1 VGKKGKTGLGEQR
14 IRSVL
19 YHLSLV
25 VFFAGLPF
33 IMSFSLGYKFDRR
46 TFRFTRT
53 GLIVLKT
60 QPAGAGIRMD
70 GALMK
75 EKTPAV
81 ISELLPGRHNLELSL
96 DGYYP
101 YACEV
106 DLEAGKVFRSERVIL
121 FPVRPNIMQ
130 LNKER
135 ISFFWV
141 DQEKGFI
148 YYINRAEHSVYR
160 SDLEGGHFRKIGSF
174 SPILPHP
181 KQWHLSSDKK
191 KLLYFNAH
199 QVGLIFLKPDDE
211 SYFPETVFILN
222 YPGEKIAQVFW
233 HSDDYHIVVV
243 SEKNISICEA
253 RPRSQALT
261 LVRLN
266 KKSSYSFYDVRADA
280 LYFIDSQKAPDGNYY
295 DNLYKLDLSAR
306 IYSLQDFMKQKPVF
320 ENTGVEPY
328 EQK

>member
-1 VGKKGKTGLGEQR
+1 MLREQR
-14 IRSVL
+14 IRSIL

-46 TFRFTRT
+46 TFKFTRT
-53 GLIVLKT
+53 GLIILKT
-60 QPAGAGIRMD
+60 QPFGASIRMD
-70 GALMK
+70 GVLMQ
-75 EKTPAV
+75 EKTPVV
-81 ISELLPGRHNLELSL
+81 IRELLPGRHNLELSL
-96 DGYYP
+96 EGHYP

-106 DLEAGKVFRSERVIL
+106 DLEAGKVFRLERVIL
-121 FPVRPNIMQ
+121 FPMRPNIMQ

-135 ISFFWV
+135 ISFFWI
-141 DQEKGFI
+141 DQERGFI
-148 YYINRAEHSVYR
+148 YYINSTDQSVYR

-174 SPILPHP
+174 SPILPSP
-181 KQWHLSSDKK
+181 KQWRLSPDKE

-222 YPGEKIAQVFW
+222 YPREKIAEVFW
-233 HSDDYHIVVV
+233 HSDDYHIIVV
-243 SEKNISICEA
+243 SEKKISICEA
-253 RPRSQALT
+253 RPRSQPLT
-261 LVRLN
+261 LVTLN
-266 KKSSYSFYDVRADA
+266 KKSSYSFYDVRTDA

-306 IYSLQDFMKQKPVF
+306 VYSLQDFMKLKPAS
-320 ENTGVEPY
+320 EKTEGETY